1 VIKRLI
7 LNRRR
12 KLVLLIGT
20 TGILVLL
27 GGHFLRRDHIDRDR
41 IYTIKY
47 GTDAP
52 FHFRGPD
59 GAPAGLA
66 VDVVSEAAR
75 RARIKLQWV
84 QNSGG
89 EPWDLWVL
97 QTIRPDL
104 LTTHHFSE
112 PYLQTST
119 WFVVPVE
126 SSIRGPEDL
135 AKARI
140 SYVDFAI
147 HRINLGR
154 LLPAMKPVPVLTSR
168 EALEKVALGQADA
181 AYVNEYAVMPALLQ
195 GALPQAMR
203 IIPSPAPR
211 SLMAVSA
218 KRPLAAVAD
227 AIRQE
232 MRSMVDDGTLAKLI
246 NRWGW
251 FPNLT
256 ADMVSELVTAQR
268 RLQRVQAS
276 LVAISLVLLAVVWL
290 AIRSRRQ
297 AIKLLRTETALQ
309 EKEAWLQT
317 LMEQAGDGVEV
328 LDAEGRFLQVNSTTC
343 RQLGYAPAELLG
355 LGISDIDP
363 AMTREN
369 YAERFQSLVGHS
381 PRTFETKHRRKDGS
395 TFPVEI
401 TFSVVSLGGVSRALA
416 ITRDIT
422 ARKVLEE
429 QLRQAQKMEAIGQ
442 LAGGVAHD
450 FNNILMAMMLNLE
463 MLQRDSNLD
472 RPTREV
478 IAELMAD
485 AKRAAQLTRQLLVFS
500 RRSVLETR
508 ILDLNEVVAN
518 LLKMLG
524 RLLGEHI
531 TLVFE
536 RREPLPRVRAD
547 GGMLEQVLLNLVVNA
562 RDAMPGGGR
571 ITLATQA
578 SEFTPAEAACH
589 PNRRPGHFVCL
600 TVTDTGCGMDSGT
613 LERIFEPFFTT
624 KGPGRGTGLGLAT
637 VYSILAQ
644 HQGWVEVKSTVDAG
658 TSFHVYL
665 PVTTDDQPEPEVTP
679 PPAVPHGHHT
689 LLVVEDDPGVRLLLS
704 RVLHSLNYQVL
715 EATNG
720 PEAVRL
726 WQEHRD
732 RIDLLFTDMVMP
744 HGMSG
749 LALAQLLRAERP
761 ELPVI
766 IASGYTTEI
775 AELSD
780 AVAHGI
786 VYLPKPFE
794 LAELGRTLQRCLE
807 RPT

>member
-1 VIKRLI
+1 MASL
-7 LNRRR
+7 LNGKTRRP
-12 KLVLLIGT
+12 LALAGIASLLALFGWFIAG
-20 TGILVLL
+20 
-27 GGHFLRRDHIDRDR
+27 RERIDRAR
-41 IYTIKY
+41 IYHINY

-52 FHFRGPD
+52 FHFRAAD
-59 GAPAGLA
+59 GSPTGLA
-66 VDVVSEAAR
+66 VDLVTEAAK
-75 RARIKLQWV
+75 RARIKLNWV
-84 QNSGG
+84 PVGSAQ
-89 EPWDLWVL
+89 PWDMWVL

-104 LTTHHFSE
+104 LKSHHFTA

-119 WFVVPVE
+119 WFVVPTDSAV
-126 SSIRGPEDL
+126 RGPEDL
-135 AKARI
+135 KHARI
-140 SYVDFAI
+140 SYVDYAI
-147 HRINLGR
+147 HRINLAR
-154 LLPAMKPVPVLTSR
+154 LLPAMKAVPVQTSR
-168 EALEKVALGQADA
+168 EALEKITQGLADA

-195 GALPQAMR
+195 GALPKAMR
-203 IIPSPAPR
+203 IIPSSTPR
-211 SLMAVSA
+211 SLMAISS
-218 KRPLAAVAD
+218 RIPLAPVAD
-227 AIRQE
+227 AIRAE
-232 MRSMVDDGTLAKLI
+232 MRVMVDDGTIAKLVA
-246 NRWGW
+246 RWGW

-256 ADMVSELVTAQR
+256 ADMVSDLVTAQR

-276 LVAISLVLLAVVWL
+276 LVAISVVLLAVVWL

-328 LDAEGRFLQVNSTTC
+328 LDADGRFLQVNSTTC
-343 RQLGYAPAELLG
+343 RQLGYAPPELLQ
-355 LGISDIDP
+355 LGIGDIDP
-363 AMTREN
+363 AMDREKF
-369 YAERFQSLVGHS
+369 AARFRALAGNP
-381 PRTFETKHRRKDGS
+381 PRTFETTHRRKDGS

-401 TFSVVSLGGVSRALA
+401 TLSVVTLGGISRALA
-416 ITRDIT
+416 ITRDTT
-422 ARKVLEE
+422 ARKLLEE

-442 LAGGVAHD
+442 LAGGIAHD
-450 FNNILMAMMLNLE
+450 FNNILVATMLNLE
-463 MLQRDSNLD
+463 MLQRDPHVA
-472 RPTREV
+472 RTTREAV
-478 IAELMAD
+478 TELMAD

-536 RREPLPRVRAD
+536 RHEPLPRVMAD
-547 GGMLEQVLLNLVVNA
+547 SGMLEQVLMNLVVNA

-578 SEFTPAEAACH
+578 SEFTSAQTASH
-589 PNRRPGHFVCL
+589 PNRREGQFVCL
-600 TVTDTGCGMDSGT
+600 TVTDTGCGMDSAT
-613 LERIFEPFFTT
+613 LKRIFEPFFTT
-624 KGPGRGTGLGLAT
+624 KEPGRGTGLGLAT

-644 HQGWVEVKSTVDAG
+644 HQGWVEVESVVGAG

-665 PVTTDDQPEPEVTP
+665 PVTTGEQAETGNNLPQ
-679 PPAVPHGHHT
+679 AVPHGHQT
-689 LLVVEDDPGVRLLLS
+689 LLIVEDDASVRLLLS
-704 RVLHSLNYQVL
+704 RVLHSLGYQVI

-726 WQEHRD
+726 WQEHRA

-749 LALAQLLRAERP
+749 LALAELLRAERP
-761 ELPVI
+761 ELPVV
-766 IASGYTTEI
+766 IASGYNTETV
-775 AELSD
+775 ELTD

-794 LAELGRTLQRCLE
+794 LSELGKTLKRCLE
-807 RPT
+807 RST